1 MLKDFLMVGLG
12 GAIGSMLRYGTNLAI
27 NSKIFPTGTLLVN
40 LIGCFAIGL
49 FFGIS
54 IKNENLAANWKLFF
68 ATGLCG
74 GFTTF
79 SAFSLENMQLLI
91 SGKYGLFALYIIA
104 SILLGLA
111 AVVAGYR
118 LIH

>member
-1 MLKDFLMVGLG
+1 MIKDFLMVGIG

-27 NSKIFPTGTLLVN
+27 GSKIFPLSTLLIN
-40 LIGCFAIGL
+40 IIGSFAIGL

-54 IKNENLAANWKLFF
+54 MKNEAIAANWKLFF
-68 ATGLCG
+68 ISGICG

-91 SGKYGLFALYIIA
+91 NGKYGLFALYIIA

-111 AVVAGYR
+111 AVIAGYR